1 MKKPVIAY
9 AFATSLFLVTS
20 AHAAPVTFFGEDVN
34 TLGDPN
40 QISPTNSTSAR
51 NSFFTN
57 LVGVGTETFDTAAT
71 PVGATPPI
79 AVTFPGAG
87 TATIIGGGQVAT
99 GNDSSGRYAISSPN
113 YFLAGTSNF
122 SINFSSAIAAFGFYG
137 VDIGD
142 FGGQLT
148 LDLTDSSSIH
158 HTLTVPNTIGSGGST
173 SGSILYFGF
182 YDTGLTYTSVS
193 FNNNSGGADLFA
205 FDDFSVG
212 SLEQVSPSVPEPST
226 WAMMIL
232 GFAGIGFM
240 AYRRKSKPALMAA

>member
-1 MKKPVIAY
+1 MKKVLTAAVVIMLWGTA
-9 AFATSLFLVTS
+9 AS
-20 AHAAPVTFFGEDVN
+20 AAPVTFFGEDVN

-40 QISPTNSTSAR
+40 QVSPTNSTAAK

-71 PVGATPPI
+71 PVGTTAPI
-79 AVTFPGAG
+79 AVAFPGAG
-87 TATIIGGGQVAT
+87 TATITGGGQVAT
-99 GNDSSGRYAISSPN
+99 GNDGNGRYAISSPN
-113 YFLAGTSNF
+113 YYLAGTINF
-122 SINFSSAIAAFGFYG
+122 TINFSSAIAAFGFFG

-182 YDTGLTYTSVS
+182 FDTSLTYTSVS

-205 FDDFSVG
+205 FDNFSVG
-212 SLEQVSPSVPEPST
+212 SVSQVSPAVPEPST
-226 WAMMIL
+226 WAMLIL
-232 GFAGIGFM
+232 GFAGIGFL
-240 AYRRKSKPALMAA
+240 AYRRKSKPAFITV